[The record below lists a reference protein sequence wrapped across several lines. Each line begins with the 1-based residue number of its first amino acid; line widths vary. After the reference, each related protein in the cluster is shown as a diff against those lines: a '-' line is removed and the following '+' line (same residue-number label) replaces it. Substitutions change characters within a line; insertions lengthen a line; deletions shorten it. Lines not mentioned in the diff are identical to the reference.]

1 MMGGG
6 ALPGEKIPSFA
17 VTVVP
22 GRESCESLAERL
34 RRLPVPVIAYI
45 REERIFLDMR
55 TIMPEEKELL
65 IRELKMCLTD
75 RDIAIER

>member
-1 MMGGG
+1 MM
-6 ALPGEKIPSFA
+6 
-17 VTVVP
+17 
-22 GRESCESLAERL
+22 RL
-34 RRLPVPVIAYI
+34 RSLPVPVIAYI